1 MNILVVCDYK
11 INPNRIGGMDRF
23 FKLFDES
30 VKKEGHQLTWIF
42 TDVIWHTLYNDITIL
57 SAENKGVLQFT
68 EDYLKN
74 NEEQIDILITHFVTQ
89 YSPHFKRFKK
99 IHQIHKIFC
108 IDHNPR
114 PLTGFPLKKRIKKR
128 LKGILYHNYIDK
140 VIGVSEY
147 TSKHSIKDFG
157 ALTAKKTKTIY
168 NGIDPVVF
176 KNKKNINQTGPVI
189 NFVVVSHLRHSKGIQ
204 DLLNALANL
213 SDSAQKNLTVT
224 IFGSGPYEE
233 TLKNSCK
240 QYKLENIV
248 TFKGSSPDIHLNLY
262 QYDYMLQPTHMEC
275 FSLSILESL
284 LSNVPVITT
293 RVGGNAEVI
302 VSGKNGWLFD
312 ATDVEKL
319 TEILENIISGKFTI
333 QHDIYKEIEEKY
345 SLELMVENHVK
356 LLDN

>member
-1 MNILVVCDYK
+1 VNILVVCDYK
-11 INPNRIGGMDRF
+11 INPDRIGGMDRF

-30 VKKEGHQLTWIF
+30 VKSDGHQITWVF
-42 TDVIWHTLYNDITIL
+42 ADVIRHSFYNDVTMF
-57 SAENKGVLQFT
+57 SAEKNEILQFT

-74 NEEQIDILITHFVTQ
+74 SSAKVDVLITHFVTQ
-89 YSPHFKRFKK
+89 YSPYFKRFKK
-99 IHQIHKIFC
+99 IHQIKKIFC
-108 IDHNPR
+108 VDHNPR
-114 PLTGFPLKKRIKKR
+114 PLDGFPLKKRIKKR
-128 LKGILYHNYIDK
+128 IKGFLYYSYIDK

-157 ALTAKKTKTIY
+157 TLTAKKTKTIY
-168 NGIDPVVF
+168 NGIDPTVF
-176 KNKKNINQTGPVI
+176 KNKKSRNQTGPII
-189 NFVVVSHLRHSKGIQ
+189 NFIVVSHLRHSKGIQ
-204 DLLNALANL
+204 DLLLALDNL
-213 SDSAQKNLTVT
+213 SEIDKKKLAVTV
-224 IFGSGPYEE
+224 FGSGPYEE
-233 TLKNSCK
+233 TLKNICK

-302 VSGKNGWLFD
+302 VSGKNGWLFE

-319 TEILENIISGKFTI
+319 TEIIENIISRKNSI
-333 QHDIYKEIEEKY
+333 KNDIYKEIEEKY
-345 SLELMVENHVK
+345 SLELMVENHIK